1 MPSPYE
7 EVFGYSLESLHP
19 RLRLYFA
26 EIPRGSFGV
35 GSGIFDVVGTPRRWL
50 WPALWLLG
58 SHGIMFAVWQK
69 DVPFTV
75 VNRPCVDARGNIA
88 VAAVR
93 TFRFDRGDRSM
104 VDAIAAERGGLV
116 DHLGRSRR
124 LISRFSG
131 HVVDGALTLTST
143 ILAVRVG
150 RVRVTVPRIF
160 VPVVT
165 LVERFDAAD
174 GRQHVT
180 LEVRAPLI
188 GRLYE
193 YSGSFTYRIE
203 EAL

>member
-7 EVFGYSLESLHP
+7 EVFGHSLESLHP
-19 RLRLYFA
+19 RLRPYFG
-26 EIPRGSFGV
+26 EIPRGSLGV
-35 GSGIFDVVGTPRRWL
+35 GSGVFDVVGTPRRWL

-58 SHGIMFAVWQK
+58 THGIIFAAWQH

-75 VNRPCVDARGNIA
+75 VNRPGVDARGNIA

-104 VDAIAAERGGLV
+104 VDAITAERGGLV

-124 LISRFSG
+124 LISRLSW
-131 HVVDGALTLTST
+131 HITDGALTLTST

-150 RVRVTVPRIF
+150 RVRMTVPRILA
-160 VPVVT
+160 PVVT
-165 LVERFDAAD
+165 LVERFDVAD
-174 GRQHVT
+174 GRQHVD
-180 LEVRAPLI
+180 LEVHAPLI
-188 GRLYE
+188 GKLYE

-203 EAL
+203 NAR

>member
-7 EVFGYSLESLHP
+7 EAFGHSLESLHP
-19 RLRLYFA
+19 RLRSYFG
-26 EIPRGSFGV
+26 EIPRGSLGM

-50 WPALWLLG
+50 WPALWVLG
-58 SHGIMFAVWQK
+58 AHGIMFATWQH

-75 VNRPCVDARGNIA
+75 VNRPVVDARGNIA
-88 VAAVR
+88 VAAER

-104 VDAIAAERGGLV
+104 VDAITAERGGLV

-143 ILAVRVG
+143 VLAVRVG
-150 RVRVTVPRIF
+150 RVRVTVPSILA
-160 VPVVT
+160 PVVT
-165 LVERFDAAD
+165 LVEHFDVAD
-174 GRQHVT
+174 GRQHVA

-203 EAL
+203 EAT